1 MTRKSIALWTLA
13 WTLAALLLIAWVAL
27 AEAGGAPKKRPSTAT
42 DALPVNLTRMCPL
55 LGEYAATV
63 AASRDAGTT
72 LSGSLHLI
80 RQETRMQGMDSNLQA
95 ILQEIV
101 YQVYRYPSITPR
113 QVQQV
118 AERACWETQAGATH

>member
-1 MTRKSIALWTLA
+1 
-13 WTLAALLLIAWVAL
+13 
-27 AEAGGAPKKRPSTAT
+27 
-42 DALPVNLTRMCPL
+42 
-55 LGEYAATV
+55 
-63 AASRDAGTT
+63 
-72 LSGSLHLI
+72 
-80 RQETRMQGMDSNLQA
+80 MQGMDSNLQA